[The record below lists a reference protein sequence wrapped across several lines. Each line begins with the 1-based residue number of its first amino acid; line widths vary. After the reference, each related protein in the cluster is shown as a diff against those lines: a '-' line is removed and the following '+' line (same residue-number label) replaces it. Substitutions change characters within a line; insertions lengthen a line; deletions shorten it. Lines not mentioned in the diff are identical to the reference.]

1 MNIITGASGH
11 TGGAIAELLL
21 NAGQP
26 VTALRQA
33 ADKLAGLAQRGAK
46 TLSGDVRDLHVA
58 RTAFAG
64 ATAAFVMIPS
74 DYAAPDFRAYQN
86 AVIDGAIAGL
96 LANQVPY
103 VVTLSTVGADLA
115 DDSGVL
121 LGLHDMEQKF
131 RTQLPA
137 ANVLHLRV
145 GLLFE
150 NSFSFIPVIRHA
162 GVVGGFPI
170 RGEIKIPMVATQDIA
185 AVAAQRLQARDFQ
198 GHGHAYVLGPRDLSF
213 SEMAAIIGQ
222 AIERPELVWV
232 DFSAAD
238 AKGGLLQAG
247 FSASA
252 ADAMLGLADCVND
265 GRYFTGDLHRTPQ
278 NSTPTSFEDFVGQ
291 LAAAYHG

>member
-26 VTALRQA
+26 VTALGQSD
-33 ADKLAGLAQRGAK
+33 DKLAGLAKLGAK
-46 TLSGDVRDLHVA
+46 TLPGDVRDPRFT

-86 AVIDGAIAGL
+86 AVIDGIIAGL
-96 LANQVPY
+96 QANQVPY
-103 VVTLSTVGADLA
+103 VVTLSTVGAHLSA
-115 DDSGVL
+115 DSGVL
-121 LGLHDMEQKF
+121 LGLYDLKQKL

-137 ANVLHLRV
+137 AHVLHLRV

-198 GHGHAYVLGPRDLSF
+198 GHSHAYVLGPRDLSF
-213 SEMAAIIGQ
+213 GEMAAIIGQ
-222 AIERPELVWV
+222 AIQRPELVWV

-238 AKGGLLQAG
+238 ATAGLLQAG
-247 FSASA
+247 FSSSA
-252 ADAMLGLADCVND
+252 AAAMVGLADCIND
-265 GRYFTGDLHRTPQ
+265 GRYFTGDLRRTPP
-278 NSTPTSFEDFVGQ
+278 STTPTSFEDFVGQ
-291 LAAAYHG
+291 LAAAYNG